1 MGLGYL
7 RLRTAQHGSRCVAG
21 NRRMRQRSSQLHAH
35 AALQDEGV
43 SMAPTI
49 SSTKS
54 DFSHKIAQIT
64 RGNPENA
71 FSVLPNIVNIIL
83 DSIPKPILAVAITS
97 IDEESLLAS
106 SSEEPLAAIQKGA
119 LPQVDL
125 VFSVKTEDIYQVMK
139 FLHGHAQLQF
149 KCLVEMTAVDYPER
163 TNGRFEVTYV
173 LWSPTLNARILVK
186 ALVGELDAIE
196 SVVPIYANANW
207 LERET
212 WDMFGVFFKNHPDLR
227 RLLTDYGFT
236 HHPLRK
242 DFPVQGYTEVFYS
255 ESRKAVTTRTV
266 QLAQTQRVV
275 AGDN

>member
-1 MGLGYL
+1 M
-7 RLRTAQHGSRCVAG
+7 RTAQALPRSAPSQSTVQAGGGSGSKPPSIATV
-21 NRRMRQRSSQLHAH
+21 
-35 AALQDEGV
+35 
-43 SMAPTI
+43 
-49 SSTKS
+49 KS
-54 DFSHKIAQIT
+54 DFTSKIGQIT
-64 RGNPENA
+64 RGNPDNA
-71 FSVLPNIVNIIL
+71 FSVLPTIVDIVL
-83 DSIPKPILAVAITS
+83 DCMPKAVHAIAITG

-106 SSEEPLAAIQKGA
+106 ASQEEFAAIRKGA
-119 LPQVDL
+119 LPQADL
-125 VFSVKTEDIYQVMK
+125 VFSVDAAQIFSVLK
-139 FLHGHAQLQF
+139 FMCGHAQLQF

-163 TNGRFEVTYV
+163 TIGRFEVTYV
-173 LWSPTLNARILVK
+173 LWSPTLNARIIVK

-255 ESRKAVTTRTV
+255 ESRKAVTTRAV
-266 QLAQTQRVV
+266 QLAQSQRVV
-275 AGDN
+275 AGDL